1 MLNARFRVRARV
13 VAVAAA
19 AVSLAACASGP
30 PEIPQGPGVETTF
43 DGLVEVRNSRADRA
57 WVRQDI
63 DLSSY
68 SKVMLVNAG
77 IEYRPAKATGTS
89 YTRRSQT
96 EFPVSEEARTRFRAL
111 VDETVAEEMAKSERF
126 EVVTEPGED
135 VLLIRG
141 ALLDVV
147 SFVPPDTVGRSDVY
161 LDAVGEVTLVLEI
174 RDSLSNA
181 VLARAVD
188 RRSAERVGGNLQKS
202 NRVTNTAE
210 VRRLIRYWARL
221 LRTRLDEVAR

>member
-1 MLNARFRVRARV
+1 MLNARFRGGARTV
-13 VAVAAA
+13 VSIVAA
-19 AVSLAACASGP
+19 VCLVACASGP
-30 PEIPQGPGVETTF
+30 PELAQGPGVEKTF
-43 DGLVEVRNSRADRA
+43 DGLVEVRNSRADQA
-57 WVRQDI
+57 WARPDI

-77 IEYRPAKATGTS
+77 IEYRPARATGTA
-89 YTRRSQT
+89 YARRSQT
-96 EFPVSEEARTRFRAL
+96 EFPVPEEARERFRVL
-111 VDETVAEEMAKSERF
+111 VDEIFAEEMARSERF

-147 SFVPPDTVGRSDVY
+147 SFVPPETVGRSEVF

-181 VLARAVD
+181 VLVRAVD

-221 LRTRLDEVAR
+221 LRTRLDETAG

>member
-1 MLNARFRVRARV
+1 MLNAISRGRARA
-13 VAVAAA
+13 VAVIVAGGC
-19 AVSLAACASGP
+19 LAACASGP
-30 PEIPQGPGVETTF
+30 PEIAQGPDVETTF
-43 DGLVEVRNSRADRA
+43 DGLVEVRNSRADQA
-57 WVRQDI
+57 WARPGI
-63 DLSSY
+63 DLSGY

-77 IEYRPAKATGTS
+77 IEYRPAKATGTAS
-89 YTRRSQT
+89 ARRSQT
-96 EFPVSEEARTRFRAL
+96 EFPVPEEARQRFRAL
-111 VDETVAEEMAKSERF
+111 VDETFAEELARSERF

-147 SFVPPDTVGRSDVY
+147 SFVPPETVGRSDVY